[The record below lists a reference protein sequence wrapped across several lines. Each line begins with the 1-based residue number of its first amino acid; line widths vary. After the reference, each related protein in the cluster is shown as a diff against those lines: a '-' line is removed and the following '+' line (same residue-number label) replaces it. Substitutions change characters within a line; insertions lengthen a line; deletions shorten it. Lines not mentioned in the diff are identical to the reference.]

1 MYADQPCGRF
11 RLSPLC
17 VAHQPHSHNP
27 DWGGT
32 PGGKTTVPR
41 WLNVLAIPRRGEKD
55 APLFENVDS
64 TFASSGGG
72 AGAEK
77 QPPTLL
83 PLPLLL
89 PRRRLQ
95 KRHPLALPRG
105 RCRRSAC
112 FRCRRLTF
120 HCESTCCRLHCFWGK
135 VVCQTARR
143 EASLDDL

>member
-72 AGAEK
+72 AGAED

-112 FRCRRLTF
+112 FRCRRLALLRTANS
-120 HCESTCCRLHCFWGK
+120 STALLLH
-135 VVCQTARR
+135 VQLSNR
-143 EASLDDL
+143 EGRQAECGMR

>member
-72 AGAEK
+72 VGAEK
-77 QPPTLL
+77 DPPTLL

-112 FRCRRLTF
+112 FRRRRLALL
-120 HCESTCCRLHCFWGK
+120 R
-135 VVCQTARR
+135 TANSMTALLLLAHLSNHKGRQVECGMR
-143 EASLDDL
+143 